1 MTQELNNHSTPAT
14 KKSNKTTTWL
24 AILIGFAA
32 IIVGSLDIIKDDATN
47 SALVDM
53 GVSMSVSNILVEYPD
68 AAPTMLKVS
77 QAIDA
82 AIAARNGN
90 TSDLITGLKSEL
102 NKITDE
108 STATSAT
115 VVITR
120 ILAMVN
126 DAHEKTQTEE
136 ACIKKLQVIN
146 ESIKIA
152 LAK

>member
-1 MTQELNNHSTPAT
+1 MKETTEHVPV
-14 KKSNKTTTWL
+14 KKASKTITWIT
-24 AILIGFAA
+24 ILLGFVA
-32 IIVGSLDIIKDDATN
+32 IIVGSLGIIKDDATN
-47 SALVDM
+47 NALVDM

-68 AAPTMLKVS
+68 AAPTMQKVS

-90 TSDLITGLKSEL
+90 TSDLIEGLKSEL

-108 STATSAT
+108 NTATSAT

-120 ILAMVN
+120 VLAMVN

>member
-1 MTQELNNHSTPAT
+1 MEETTEQVTT
-14 KKSNKTTTWL
+14 KKASKTTTWL

-120 ILAMVN
+120 ILSMVN
-126 DAHEKTQTEE
+126 DAHEKTQTED

>member
-1 MTQELNNHSTPAT
+1 MEETTEHVTT
-14 KKSNKTTTWL
+14 KKASKTTTWL
-24 AILIGFAA
+24 AIFIGLAA
-32 IIVGSLDIIKDDATN
+32 IIVGSLGVIKDDATN

-68 AAPTMLKVS
+68 AATTMLKVS

-82 AIAARNGN
+82 AIEARNGN

>member
-1 MTQELNNHSTPAT
+1 MEETTEQVTT
-14 KKSNKTTTWL
+14 KKASKTTTWL

-32 IIVGSLDIIKDDATN
+32 IIIGSLDIIKDDATN

-82 AIAARNGN
+82 VIAARNGN

>member
-1 MTQELNNHSTPAT
+1 MNNQTENSTT
-14 KKSNKTTTWL
+14 IKKSNKTTTWI
-24 AILIGFAA
+24 AILIGLAA
-32 IIVGSLDIIKDDATN
+32 IIVGSLGVIKDDATN

>member
-1 MTQELNNHSTPAT
+1 MEDTTEQVTT
-14 KKSNKTTTWL
+14 KKASKTTTWL

>member
-1 MTQELNNHSTPAT
+1 MTQELNNHSTT
-14 KKSNKTTTWL
+14 STTKSNKTVTWIAIIIGLL
-24 AILIGFAA
+24 AV
-32 IIVGSLDIIKDDATN
+32 IVGSSGIIKDDTTN

-77 QAIDA
+77 QAIDT
-82 AIAARNGN
+82 AIEARNGN
-90 TSDLITGLKSEL
+90 TSDLIAGLKAEL

-108 STATSAT
+108 GTATSAT

-146 ESIKIA
+146 EAIKVA

>member
-1 MTQELNNHSTPAT
+1 MTQELNNHSTPST

-24 AILIGFAA
+24 AIFIGFAA

>member
-1 MTQELNNHSTPAT
+1 MDKKKDDTTQV
-14 KKSNKTTTWL
+14 NKASKITTWL
-24 AILIGFAA
+24 AIFIGFAA
-32 IIVGSLDIIKDDATN
+32 ILIGSLGIIKDDDTN
-47 SALVDM
+47 IALVDM
-53 GVSMSVSNILVEYPD
+53 GVSMSVSNIIIEYPD

-82 AIAARNGN
+82 AIEARNGN

-126 DAHEKTQTEE
+126 DAYEKTQTEE
-136 ACIKKLQVIN
+136 ACINKLQVIN

>member
-1 MTQELNNHSTPAT
+1 MEKTEVTT
-14 KKSNKTTTWL
+14 KKASKTTTWL
-24 AILIGFAA
+24 AILLGFAA

-90 TSDLITGLKSEL
+90 TSDLVTGLKSEL

>member
-1 MTQELNNHSTPAT
+1 MDNQKDNTTQV
-14 KKSNKTTTWL
+14 KKASKTTTWI
-24 AILIGFAA
+24 AILIGLAA
-32 IIVGSLDIIKDDATN
+32 IIVGSLGVIKDDATN

-82 AIAARNGN
+82 AIEARNGN

>member
-1 MTQELNNHSTPAT
+1 METTEVTT
-14 KKSNKTTTWL
+14 KKASKTTTWL

>member
-1 MTQELNNHSTPAT
+1 MEEKTEQVTT
-14 KKSNKTTTWL
+14 KKASKTTTWL

-68 AAPTMLKVS
+68 TAPTMLKVS

-126 DAHEKTQTEE
+126 DAHEKTQTED

>member
-1 MTQELNNHSTPAT
+1 MEETTEQVTT
-14 KKSNKTTTWL
+14 KKASKTTTWL

>member
-1 MTQELNNHSTPAT
+1 METTKEVTT
-14 KKSNKTTTWL
+14 KKANKITTWL
-24 AILIGFAA
+24 AIIIGFGA

-120 ILAMVN
+120 ILAMIN
-126 DAHEKTQTEE
+126 DAHEKTQTED

>member
-1 MTQELNNHSTPAT
+1 METTKEVTT
-14 KKSNKTTTWL
+14 KKANKTATW
-24 AILIGFAA
+24 AA
-32 IIVGSLDIIKDDATN
+32 IIIGLITIIIGSLGVIKDDATN

-53 GVSMSVSNILVEYPD
+53 GVSMSVSNILIEYPD

-108 STATSAT
+108 GTATSAT

-152 LAK
+152 LDK

>member
-1 MTQELNNHSTPAT
+1 MEETTEQVTT
-14 KKSNKTTTWL
+14 KKASKTTTWL

-126 DAHEKTQTEE
+126 DAHEKTQTED

>member
-1 MTQELNNHSTPAT
+1 MDKNKDNTTQV
-14 KKSNKTTTWL
+14 KKASKTTTWL
-24 AILIGFAA
+24 AIIIGFAA
-32 IIVGSLDIIKDDATN
+32 ILVGSLGVIKDDATN

-90 TSDLITGLKSEL
+90 TSDLITGLKAEL

-115 VVITR
+115 VVVTR

-136 ACIKKLQVIN
+136 ACIKKL
-146 ESIKIA
+146 
-152 LAK
+152 

>member
-1 MTQELNNHSTPAT
+1 MEETTEQVIT
-14 KKSNKTTTWL
+14 KKASKTTTWL

-126 DAHEKTQTEE
+126 DAHEKTQTED

>member
-1 MTQELNNHSTPAT
+1 MEKTEVTT
-14 KKSNKTTTWL
+14 KKASKTTTWL
-24 AILIGFAA
+24 AIIIGFAA

>member
-1 MTQELNNHSTPAT
+1 MDTETTQTTANKA
-14 KKSNKTTTWL
+14 NKTVTWV
-24 AILIGFAA
+24 AIITGIIAV
-32 IIVGSLDIIKDDATN
+32 IVGSLDIIKDDATN

-126 DAHEKTQTEE
+126 EAHEKTQTEE

-152 LAK
+152 LSK

>member
-1 MTQELNNHSTPAT
+1 
-14 KKSNKTTTWL
+14 
-24 AILIGFAA
+24 
-32 IIVGSLDIIKDDATN
+32 
-47 SALVDM
+47 
-53 GVSMSVSNILVEYPD
+53 
-68 AAPTMLKVS
+68 MLKVS

-90 TSDLITGLKSEL
+90 TNDLITGLKTEL

-108 STATSAT
+108 GTATSAT

>member
-1 MTQELNNHSTPAT
+1 MEETTEQVTT
-14 KKSNKTTTWL
+14 KKASKTTTWL
-24 AILIGFAA
+24 AILIGLAA

>member
-1 MTQELNNHSTPAT
+1 MEDTTEQVTT
-14 KKSNKTTTWL
+14 KKANKTTTWL
-24 AILIGFAA
+24 AILIGLAA

-82 AIAARNGN
+82 AIEARNGN

>member
-1 MTQELNNHSTPAT
+1 MDTETTQTTANKA
-14 KKSNKTTTWL
+14 NKTVTWL
-24 AILIGFAA
+24 AIITGIIAV
-32 IIVGSLDIIKDDATN
+32 IVGSLDIIKDDATN

-90 TSDLITGLKSEL
+90 TNDLITGLKTEL

-120 ILAMVN
+120 ILAMIN

-136 ACIKKLQVIN
+136 ACIKKLHVIN

>member
-1 MTQELNNHSTPAT
+1 MEETTEHVTV
-14 KKSNKTTTWL
+14 KKASKPVIWIT
-24 AILIGFAA
+24 ILLGFAA
-32 IIVGSLDIIKDDATN
+32 IIVGSLGIIKDDATN
-47 SALVDM
+47 DALVDM

-90 TSDLITGLKSEL
+90 TSDLIAGLKAEL

-108 STATSAT
+108 NTATSAT

-136 ACIKKLQVIN
+136 ACINKLQVIN
-146 ESIKIA
+146 EAIKIA

>member
-1 MTQELNNHSTPAT
+1 METTKVIT
-14 KKSNKTTTWL
+14 KKASKTTTWL

-136 ACIKKLQVIN
+136 ACIKKLQLIN

>member
-1 MTQELNNHSTPAT
+1 MEEKTEHVTT
-14 KKSNKTTTWL
+14 KKANKTITWF
-24 AILIGFAA
+24 AIIIGFAA
-32 IIVGSLDIIKDDATN
+32 ILIGSLGIIKDDATN

-68 AAPTMLKVS
+68 AAPIMLKVS

-82 AIAARNGN
+82 AIEARNGN

-126 DAHEKTQTEE
+126 DAYEKTQTEE

-146 ESIKIA
+146 EAIKVA

>member
-1 MTQELNNHSTPAT
+1 MDTETTQTTANKA
-14 KKSNKTTTWL
+14 NKTVTWV
-24 AILIGFAA
+24 AIITGIIAV
-32 IIVGSLDIIKDDATN
+32 IVGSLDIIKDDATN

-90 TSDLITGLKSEL
+90 TNDLITGLKTEL

>member
-1 MTQELNNHSTPAT
+1 MTQELNNHSTPDT

>member
-1 MTQELNNHSTPAT
+1 MDKNKDNTTQV
-14 KKSNKTTTWL
+14 KKASKITTWL
-24 AILIGFAA
+24 AIFIGFAA
-32 IIVGSLDIIKDDATN
+32 ILIGSLGIIKDDDTN

-82 AIAARNGN
+82 AIEASNGN

-115 VVITR
+115 VVVTR

-136 ACIKKLQVIN
+136 DCIKKLQVIN

>member
-1 MTQELNNHSTPAT
+1 MEETTEQVTT
-14 KKSNKTTTWL
+14 KKASKTTTWL

-82 AIAARNGN
+82 AIEARNGN

>member
-1 MTQELNNHSTPAT
+1 MEETTEQVTT
-14 KKSNKTTTWL
+14 KKASKTTTWL

-68 AAPTMLKVS
+68 AAPTMMKVS

-126 DAHEKTQTEE
+126 DAHEKTQTED

>member
-1 MTQELNNHSTPAT
+1 MDNQKDNTTQV
-14 KKSNKTTTWL
+14 KKASKATTWI
-24 AILIGFAA
+24 AILIGVAA
-32 IIVGSLDIIKDDATN
+32 IIIGSLGIIKDDSTN

-82 AIAARNGN
+82 AIEARNGN
-90 TSDLITGLKSEL
+90 TNDLITGLKSEL

-136 ACIKKLQVIN
+136 ACINKLQVIN

>member
-1 MTQELNNHSTPAT
+1 MDTETTQTTA
-14 KKSNKTTTWL
+14 KKASKTTTWL
-24 AILIGFAA
+24 AIIIGFAA
-32 IIVGSLDIIKDDATN
+32 IIVGSLGVIKDDDTN

-108 STATSAT
+108 GTATSAT

>member
-1 MTQELNNHSTPAT
+1 MDKNKDNTTQV
-14 KKSNKTTTWL
+14 KKASKTTTWL
-24 AILIGFAA
+24 AIIIGFAA
-32 IIVGSLDIIKDDATN
+32 ILVGSLGVIKDDATN

-90 TSDLITGLKSEL
+90 TSNLITGLKSEL

-115 VVITR
+115 VVVTR

>member
-1 MTQELNNHSTPAT
+1 MEETTEQVTT
-14 KKSNKTTTWL
+14 KKASKTTTWL
-24 AILIGFAA
+24 AIIIGFAA